1 MEGGIGNQRIK
12 FRYVS
17 DPWFKDLCVFV
28 AFSFEKQCVIL
39 STRLSSSSL
48 IYFLNKDLEIY
59 EENLHDIFGIKGELD
74 LSMG

>member
-1 MEGGIGNQRIK
+1 MEGKEELATNELNSVMRAILDSRICA
-12 FRYVS
+12 S
-17 DPWFKDLCVFV
+17 
-28 AFSFEKQCVIL
+28 SFEKQCVIL